1 MKKST
6 LMKLYYSP
14 GACSL
19 SVHIILCETELTYDL
34 IRVDLKTKLTEDKQ
48 NFCNINPFGYVPA
61 IELNNGN
68 ILLEGPAIIQYL
80 ADQVPEKQLA
90 PANGTFERYQLQQ
103 QLNFISTEL
112 HKGLGGLFNP
122 AFTSDAQ
129 EIFKDNFYRRL
140 DILAPKLAD
149 DNYLLGAQFSV
160 ADAYLFTVLS
170 WCPMVGFDLTKWP
183 DLISYQQRIAK
194 RPSVQK
200 ALKEEGLTG

>member
-1 MKKST
+1 
-6 LMKLYYSP
+6 
-14 GACSL
+14 
-19 SVHIILCETELTYDL
+19 
-34 IRVDLKTKLTEDKQ
+34 
-48 NFCNINPFGYVPA
+48 
-61 IELNNGN
+61 
-68 ILLEGPAIIQYL
+68 
-80 ADQVPEKQLA
+80 
-90 PANGTFERYQLQQ
+90 
-103 QLNFISTEL
+103 L

-129 EIFKDNFYRRL
+129 EIFKDNFSRRL
-140 DILAPKLAD
+140 DILVPKLTD

-200 ALKEEGLTG
+200 ALKEEGLTD